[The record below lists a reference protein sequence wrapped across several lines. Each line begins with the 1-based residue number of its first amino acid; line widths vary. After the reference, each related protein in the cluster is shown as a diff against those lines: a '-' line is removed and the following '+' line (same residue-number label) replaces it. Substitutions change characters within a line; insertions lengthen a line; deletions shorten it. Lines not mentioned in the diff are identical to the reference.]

1 MRHFFEEMRRRHY
14 EFHQRHEGCHAIGRG
29 GHRGGPFG
37 GHRGRGMGGDDEGEL
52 GGRDFRGGR
61 KLSSSDLQ
69 LIILALLEESPR
81 HGYEVIKA
89 LDERTNGF
97 YAPSP
102 GMVYPALTY
111 LEEIG
116 HATVEQDGSKKRY
129 SITDEGRAHL
139 TANRAVVEAIMGKL
153 TWLGEKMD
161 RIREVFGDRGR
172 HHAEGPFL
180 PVLEAVRIKFKHLM
194 LTKIGAPEAEQ
205 ARVARIL
212 EEALGKIERGEG

>member
-1 MRHFFEEMRRRHY
+1 MRQFFEEMRRKHH
-14 EFHQRHEGCHAIGRG
+14 EFHRNHGHHGHHMIGRG

-37 GHRGRGMGGDDEGEL
+37 GRGHGGDDESEL

-111 LEEIG
+111 LEELG
-116 HATVEQDGSKKRY
+116 HATVEQEGSKKRY
-129 SITDEGRAHL
+129 SITDEA
-139 TANRAVVEAIMGKL
+139 
-153 TWLGEKMD
+153 
-161 RIREVFGDRGR
+161 
-172 HHAEGPFL
+172 
-180 PVLEAVRIKFKHLM
+180 
-194 LTKIGAPEAEQ
+194 
-205 ARVARIL
+205 ARIWMPT
-212 EEALGKIERGEG
+212 AISSKPSWAS